1 MSDKLCTKYIPDSA
15 TIGHWDSNCF
25 KQIIFR
31 GKILHFLIQLHLSY
45 GLCVYGAKSEENVDQ
60 IVSKKQR
67 GIRIMLEMK
76 TTESVE
82 HYLFAHF
89 KNLTGYVKYVFKA
102 MKFVKEHDSDITYF
116 LI

>member
-1 MSDKLCTKYIPDSA
+1 
-15 TIGHWDSNCF
+15 
-25 KQIIFR
+25 
-31 GKILHFLIQLHLSY
+31 
-45 GLCVYGAKSEENVDQ
+45 
-60 IVSKKQR
+60 
-67 GIRIMLEMK
+67 MLEMK

-102 MKFVKEHDSDITYF
+102 MKFVKDHNSDITYF